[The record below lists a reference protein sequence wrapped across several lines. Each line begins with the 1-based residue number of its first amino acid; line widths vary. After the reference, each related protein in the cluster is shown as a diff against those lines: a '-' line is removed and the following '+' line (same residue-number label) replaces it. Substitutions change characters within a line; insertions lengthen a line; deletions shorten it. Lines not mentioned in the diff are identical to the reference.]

1 MVKGLRQC
9 LAISERITILVAFVT
24 SAGVI
29 KLNNIN
35 LYYILSQITSF
46 VAEKNKNCEIQGGGR
61 MMMNL
66 SNVWQVLFNE
76 NLLSNFNIYLVDESL
91 RAIHHKFNLNLKIKS
106 LLWIDR
112 IELPELTRRM
122 NRSIEGGSSNQQGR
136 QENRKV

>member
-24 SAGVI
+24 RAGVI

-35 LYYILSQITSF
+35 LYYIISQITSF
-46 VAEKNKNCEIQGGGR
+46 VTEKNKNCEIQGGGR

>member
-24 SAGVI
+24 RAGVI

-35 LYYILSQITSF
+35 LYYIISQITSF
-46 VAEKNKNCEIQGGGR
+46 VTEKTQNCEIQGGER